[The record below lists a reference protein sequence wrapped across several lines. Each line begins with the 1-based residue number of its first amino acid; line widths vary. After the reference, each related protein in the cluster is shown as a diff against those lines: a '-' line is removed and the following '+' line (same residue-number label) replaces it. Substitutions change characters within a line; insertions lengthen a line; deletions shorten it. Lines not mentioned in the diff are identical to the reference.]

1 MRHNPLLPNL
11 SIAIVKPMSIDKEIV
26 KDFVSESKILIEDLI
41 DLLEGIEGD
50 FSQVQKL
57 AEYGNGVDRI
67 MGGAKSL
74 AMSAPTDHAVHLISD
89 YTALCKAVGYKAS
102 QIQDN
107 QSLFDVCVAT
117 LLDGSET
124 LSTLLDRIEEP
135 VVALKTTIPQAFIDR
150 LRWVSGKF
158 SDDVAI
164 SVSAKGAAPDQ
175 GKQKLKQ
182 NEIDDLLKKLGL

>member
-1 MRHNPLLPNL
+1 
-11 SIAIVKPMSIDKEIV
+11 MSIDKEIV
-26 KDFVSESKILIEDLI
+26 KDFVNESKTLIEDLI

-57 AEYGNGVDRI
+57 AEYGNGVDRV

-74 AMSAPTDHAVHLISD
+74 AMSAPADHAVHLISD

-102 QIQDN
+102 QIKDN
-107 QSLFDVCVAT
+107 QNLFDVCVAT

-124 LSTLLDRIEEP
+124 LSTLLDRIDEP
-135 VVALKTTIPQAFIDR
+135 LSTLKNSIPQAFIER

-158 SDDVAI
+158 SDDIAA
-164 SVSAKGAAPDQ
+164 SVGTGASGSDPS
-175 GKQKLKQ
+175 KQKLKQ
-182 NEIDDLLKKLGL
+182 NEIDELLKKLGL